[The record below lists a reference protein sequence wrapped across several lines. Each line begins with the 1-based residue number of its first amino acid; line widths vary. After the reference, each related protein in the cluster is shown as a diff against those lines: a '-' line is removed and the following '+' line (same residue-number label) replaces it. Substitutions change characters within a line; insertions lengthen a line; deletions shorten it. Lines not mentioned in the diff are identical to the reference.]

1 MAEAIKILT
10 LIDIIFV
17 TFLAM
22 SGSVSGTAFELVYS
36 CAIYIIPL
44 LVGYYA
50 SLRLKAKREAEAGVA
65 EKFPSLFTL
74 DTGRIKTFLPL
85 VAPLVA
91 VVFSVS
97 LITSLL
103 LLAFGVSTPGVEDRN
118 VFVMLIDHALTP
130 AVFEEIVFRY
140 LPLILIAPYSKR
152 VCVFYSA
159 FCFALI
165 HCSFLQMP
173 YAFVAGVVFM
183 ALDIALGSI
192 WPSVILHFI
201 NNAASVIWMK
211 YCDTLTASLI
221 FVGVMLVLATLSAY
235 IIYRKRREYSELLRV
250 ATAKGE
256 SAEYGYPALI
266 LVTLCGYIAVSNL
279 FV

>member
-22 SGSVSGTAFELVYS
+22 SGSVSGFVPQIIYS
-36 CAIYIIPL
+36 CATYMIPL
-44 LVGYYA
+44 LIGYYA

-65 EKFPSLFTL
+65 EEYKNLFAI
-74 DTGRIKTFLPL
+74 DTARMRKLLPL
-85 VAPLVA
+85 VAPSVA
-91 VVFSVS
+91 IVFSIS
-97 LITSLL
+97 LITSILL
-103 LLAFGVSTPGVEDRN
+103 SLFGASTPVVEDKAL
-118 VFVMLIDHALTP
+118 FGMLLDHALTP
-130 AVFEEIVFRY
+130 AISEEIVFRY

-152 VCVFYSA
+152 VAVVYSA

-165 HCSFLQMP
+165 HCSFMQMP